1 MVIREI
7 DFINFPD
14 WADDS
19 AIRAWLLSEMEL
31 LNLSLEV
38 VYSFMSD
45 EELLKLN
52 IEHLDHDTYTDIITY
67 DLRPEGLEEANLCI
81 SYERVIVNAATFKV
95 SNTDELCRVCV
106 HGLLHLAGYDDKD
119 EASKA
124 EMRNQEQLALNRF
137 HVEH

>member
-1 MVIREI
+1 MIREI
-7 DFINFPD
+7 DFINFPN

-19 AIRAWLLSEMEL
+19 AIRAWLLSEMEV

-52 IEHLDHDTYTDIITY
+52 KEHSNHDTYTDIITY
-67 DLRPEGLEEANLCI
+67 DFRSDGLEEANLCI
-81 SYERVIVNAATFKV
+81 SYERIIDNAFTFKV
-95 SNTDELCRVCV
+95 SNTNELCRVCV

>member
-1 MVIREI
+1 MIREI
-7 DFINFPD
+7 DFINFPN

-19 AIRAWLLSEMEL
+19 AIRAWLLSEMEV

-52 IEHLDHDTYTDIITY
+52 KEHLNHDTYTDIITY
-67 DLRPEGLEEANLCI
+67 DFRSEGLEEANLCI
-81 SYERVIVNAATFKV
+81 SYERIIDNAFTFKV
-95 SNTDELCRVCV
+95 SNTNELCRVCV

>member
-1 MVIREI
+1 MIREI
-7 DFINFPD
+7 DFINFPN

-19 AIRAWLLSEMEL
+19 AFRAGLLSEMEL

-52 IEHLDHDTYTDIITY
+52 REHLDHDTYTDIITY
-67 DLRPEGLEEANLCI
+67 DFRPEGLEEANLCI
-81 SYERVIVNAATFKV
+81 SYERVVANAATFKV
-95 SNTDELCRVCV
+95 SKTVELCRVCV

-119 EASKA
+119 EGSMA
-124 EMRNQEQLALNRF
+124 EMRSQEQLALNRF

>member
-1 MVIREI
+1 MIREI
-7 DFINFPD
+7 DFINFPG

-19 AIRAWLLSEMEL
+19 AIRAWLLSEMVL

-52 IEHLDHDTYTDIITY
+52 IEHLDHNTYTDIITY
-67 DLRPEGLEEANLCI
+67 DFRPEGLEEANLCI
-81 SYERVIVNAATFKV
+81 SYERVIANAATFKV
-95 SNTDELCRVCV
+95 SDTDELCRVCV

-119 EASKA
+119 EISKA

>member
-1 MVIREI
+1 MIREI
-7 DFINFPD
+7 DFINFPN

-19 AIRAWLLSEMEL
+19 AIRAWLLSEMEV

-52 IEHLDHDTYTDIITY
+52 KEHLNHDTYTDIITY
-67 DLRPEGLEEANLCI
+67 DFRSEGLEEANLCI
-81 SYERVIVNAATFKV
+81 SYERIMDNAFTFKV
-95 SNTDELCRVCV
+95 SNTNELCRVCV

>member
-1 MVIREI
+1 VIREI
-7 DFINFPD
+7 DFINFPN

-19 AIRAWLLSEMEL
+19 AIRDWLLFEMEL

-38 VYSFMSD
+38 VYCFMSD

-52 IEHLDHDTYTDIITY
+52 KEHLDHDTYTDIITY
-67 DLRPEGLEEANLCI
+67 DFRPEGLEEANLCV
-81 SYERVIVNAATFKV
+81 SYQRIIDNAVTFKV
-95 SNTDELCRVCV
+95 SNTNELCRVCV

-119 EASKA
+119 AASKA

>member
-1 MVIREI
+1 MIRQI

-14 WADDS
+14 WADVS
-19 AIRAWLLSEMEL
+19 TIRAWLLAEMEL

-52 IEHLDHDTYTDIITY
+52 KEHLDHDTYTDIITY
-67 DLRPEGLEEANLCI
+67 DFRDEGLEEANLCI
-81 SYERVIVNAATFKV
+81 SYERVIANAVIFEV
-95 SNTDELCRVCV
+95 SHTNELCRVCV

-119 EASKA
+119 EGSKA
-124 EMRNQEQLALNRF
+124 EMRYQEQQALNRF

>member
-1 MVIREI
+1 VIREI
-7 DFINFPD
+7 DFINFPN

-19 AIRAWLLSEMEL
+19 AIRAWLLSEMEV
-31 LNLSLEV
+31 LNLSLEI

-52 IEHLDHDTYTDIITY
+52 KEHLNHDTYTDIITY
-67 DLRPEGLEEANLCI
+67 DFRSEGLEEANLCI
-81 SYERVIVNAATFKV
+81 SYERIIDNAFTFKV
-95 SNTDELCRVCV
+95 SNTNELCRVCV

>member
-1 MVIREI
+1 VIR
-7 DFINFPD
+7 DVVFINFPV
-14 WADDS
+14 WADGS
-19 AIRAWLLSEMEL
+19 AIKSWLLAEMEL
-31 LNLSLEV
+31 LNLSLDV

-45 EELLKLN
+45 EELLKFN

-81 SYERVIVNAATFKV
+81 SHERVIANATTFKV

-106 HGLLHLAGYDDKD
+106 HGLLHLAGHDDKD

-124 EMRNQEQLALNRF
+124 EMRNQEELALNRF

>member
-1 MVIREI
+1 MIR
-7 DFINFPD
+7 DVVFINFPV
-14 WADDS
+14 WADGS
-19 AIRAWLLSEMEL
+19 AIKSWLLAEMEL
-31 LNLSLEV
+31 LNLSLEA
-38 VYSFMSD
+38 VYSFISD
-45 EELLKLN
+45 EELLKFN

-81 SYERVIVNAATFKV
+81 SHERVIANATTFKV

-106 HGLLHLAGYDDKD
+106 HGLLHLAGFDDKD

>member
-1 MVIREI
+1 MIRAI
-7 DFINFPD
+7 DFINFPS

-52 IEHLDHDTYTDIITY
+52 LEHLDHDTYTDIITY
-67 DLRPEGLEEANLCI
+67 DLRPDGLEEANLCI
-81 SYERVIVNAATFKV
+81 SIERVVANAATFTV
-95 SNTDELCRVCV
+95 SNTNELCRVCV

-124 EMRNQEQLALNRF
+124 VMRNQEQLALNRF

>member
-1 MVIREI
+1 MIREI
-7 DFINFPD
+7 DFINFPN

-19 AIRAWLLSEMEL
+19 AIRDWLLSEMEL

-38 VYSFMSD
+38 VYCFMSD

-52 IEHLDHDTYTDIITY
+52 KEHLDHDTYTDIITY
-67 DLRPEGLEEANLCI
+67 DFRPEGLEEANLCV
-81 SYERVIVNAATFKV
+81 SYQRIIDNAVTFKV
-95 SNTDELCRVCV
+95 SNTNELCRVCV

-119 EASKA
+119 AASMA

>member
-1 MVIREI
+1 VIREI
-7 DFINFPD
+7 DFINFPN

-19 AIRAWLLSEMEL
+19 AIRAWLLSEMEV

-52 IEHLDHDTYTDIITY
+52 KEHLNHDTYTDIITY
-67 DLRPEGLEEANLCI
+67 DFRSDGLEEANLCI
-81 SYERVIVNAATFKV
+81 SYERIIDNAFTFKV
-95 SNTDELCRVCV
+95 SNTNELCRVCV